1 MSTPRHP
8 PPRHRPPPLHPYPAT
23 PYVIQIENVLRRMA
37 EKWGKPY
44 YVKPPNTKTNDMSN
58 FINALGGMFVGE
70 LPQSSLV
77 IEADIRRSR
86 CLCVVG
92 APTRMSLSINHRGL
106 YGMYD

>member
-8 PPRHRPPPLHPYPAT
+8 PPNIGPLHPYPAT

-92 APTRMSLSINHRGL
+92 APTRMPLSINLRGL
-106 YGMYD
+106 FGMYD